1 MKKKLINYNEC
12 QWNGIQHILIYIS
25 MVLLSTVVLMLFY
38 HNIVISLIIGF
49 IVGIFLKKMLIQSV
63 INKRKKQLRL
73 QFKTF
78 LESMTVA
85 VRAGQNELVS
95 MQSALDDLKLTYNTE
110 NDIIVEIDHII
121 KAYRNA
127 DIPLSDLFLDF
138 GNRSGIEDIKT
149 FGTIFMVI
157 SGKSDNFAT
166 IINQTQQII
175 SDKIEI
181 ESEIETS
188 ITSVKS
194 ELYMLFVMP
203 ILMVSMMS
211 SMGGDMMEM
220 LFTTTTGWIISTV
233 AIVIFIAS
241 FLIAQKIT
249 DIKI

>member
-194 ELYMLFVMP
+194 ELYMLFIMP
-203 ILMVSMMS
+203 ILMVAMMS

-233 AIVIFIAS
+233 AIVIFVAS

>member
-12 QWNGIQHILIYIS
+12 QWNKMQHILVYIA
-25 MVLLSTVVLMLFY
+25 MVLISTVVLMLFY
-38 HNIVISLIIGF
+38 HNIALSLAIGL
-49 IVGIFLKKMLIQSV
+49 IVGIFLKKMLIKSV
-63 INKRKKQLRL
+63 IDKRKKQLRL

-95 MQSALDDLKLTYNTE
+95 LQSALDDLKLTYNGE

-194 ELYMLFVMP
+194 ELLIMFVIP
-203 ILMVSMMS
+203 LIMVVSMS
-211 SMGGDMMEM
+211 SMGGDTLNV
-220 LFTTTTGWIISTV
+220 LFTTPIGWVISTI
-233 AIVIFIAS
+233 AIVIFVVAFI
-241 FLIAQKIT
+241 IAQKFT
-249 DIKI
+249 DIKF

>member
-1 MKKKLINYNEC
+1 
-12 QWNGIQHILIYIS
+12 
-25 MVLLSTVVLMLFY
+25 
-38 HNIVISLIIGF
+38 
-49 IVGIFLKKMLIQSV
+49 MLIQSV

-194 ELYMLFVMP
+194 ELYMLFIMP
-203 ILMVSMMS
+203 ILMVAMMS

-233 AIVIFIAS
+233 AIVIFVAS

>member
-49 IVGIFLKKMLIQSV
+49 IVGIFLKKMLIQFV

-110 NDIIVEIDHII
+110 NDIIIEIDHII

-127 DIPLSDLFLDF
+127 DITLSDLFLDF

-149 FGTIFMVI
+149 FGTIFMVT

-203 ILMVSMMS
+203 ILMVAMMS

>member
-194 ELYMLFVMP
+194 ELYMLFIMP
-203 ILMVSMMS
+203 ILMVAMMS
-211 SMGGDMMEM
+211 SMGGDMIEM

-233 AIVIFIAS
+233 AIVIFVAS

>member
-12 QWNGIQHILIYIS
+12 QWNKMQHMLVYIA
-25 MVLLSTVVLMLFY
+25 MVLISTVVLMLFY
-38 HNIVISLIIGF
+38 HNIVISLVIGL
-49 IVGIFLKKMLIQSV
+49 IVGIFLKKMLVKSV
-63 INKRKKQLRL
+63 IDKRKKQLRL

-95 MQSALDDLKLTYNTE
+95 LQSALDDLKLTYNGE

-157 SGKSDNFAT
+157 SGKSDNFAS

-203 ILMVSMMS
+203 ILMVAMMS
-211 SMGGDMMEM
+211 SMGGDMMDI
-220 LFTTTTGWIISTV
+220 LFTTTTGWIISTIS
-233 AIVIFIAS
+233 IVIFIVS
-241 FLIAQKIT
+241 FFMAQKFT

>member
-78 LESMTVA
+78 LESMAVA

-157 SGKSDNFAT
+157 NGKSDNFAT

-203 ILMVSMMS
+203 ILMVAMMS

-233 AIVIFIAS
+233 AIVIFVAS

>member
-203 ILMVSMMS
+203 ILMVAMMS

-233 AIVIFIAS
+233 AIVIFVAS

>member
-1 MKKKLINYNEC
+1 M
-12 QWNGIQHILIYIS
+12 
-25 MVLLSTVVLMLFY
+25 
-38 HNIVISLIIGF
+38 
-49 IVGIFLKKMLIQSV
+49 
-63 INKRKKQLRL
+63 
-73 QFKTF
+73 
-78 LESMTVA
+78 
-85 VRAGQNELVS
+85 
-95 MQSALDDLKLTYNTE
+95 
-110 NDIIVEIDHII
+110 
-121 KAYRNA
+121 
-127 DIPLSDLFLDF
+127 SDLFLDF

-194 ELYMLFVMP
+194 ELYMLFIMP
-203 ILMVSMMS
+203 ILMVAMMS

-233 AIVIFIAS
+233 AIVIFVAS

>member
-25 MVLLSTVVLMLFY
+25 MVLLSTIVLMLFY

-203 ILMVSMMS
+203 ILMVAMMS

-233 AIVIFIAS
+233 AIVIFVAS

>member
-110 NDIIVEIDHII
+110 NDIIIEIDHII

-203 ILMVSMMS
+203 ILMVAMMS